1 LHFLRRAPGAETVK
15 PLILGLGNSLMGDD
29 AAGIRVAEMLAAD
42 GAVTDRAEVGI
53 AGTDVLRSMDRIDG
67 RERVIL
73 IDAVESGGAAERVTV
88 VDGPLLDAP
97 SGHVHWLSAAQAV
110 ELMRRTMPGLRETR
124 FTWVLVHV
132 GSVEPREGLSPNVAA
147 LVPVAAAAVKALL

>member
-1 LHFLRRAPGAETVK
+1 MK
-15 PLILGLGNSLMGDD
+15 PLILGLGSSLMGDD
-29 AAGIRVAEMLAAD
+29 AVGIRVAETLAAD
-42 GAVTDRAEVGI
+42 GAVTDRAEVWI

-73 IDAVESGGAAERVTV
+73 IDAVECGGEAERVTV
-88 VDGPLLDAP
+88 ADGPLFDAP
-97 SGHVHWLSAAQAV
+97 SGHAHWLSAVQAV
-110 ELMRRTMPGLRETR
+110 ELVRRAMPGLRGTR

-132 GSVEPREGLSPNVAA
+132 ASVEPREGLSPNVAA